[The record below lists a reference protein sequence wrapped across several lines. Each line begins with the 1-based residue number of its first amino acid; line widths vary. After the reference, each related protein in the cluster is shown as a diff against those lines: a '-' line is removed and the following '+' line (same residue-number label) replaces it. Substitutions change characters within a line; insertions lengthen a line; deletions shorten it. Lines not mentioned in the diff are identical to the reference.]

1 MLQWPCDEETGE
13 KWFQETFVP
22 YFVNRPEVNRLV
34 SSKIYHDVIGCQFNR
49 LVEMWFDGP
58 DEWYAAAVE
67 GTKDM
72 AAPEWA
78 QESQFP
84 FLKSNFNI
92 VGMFL
97 TDMAACD
104 NMTQYR
110 GYFPMR

>member
-1 MLQWPCDEETGE
+1 MG
-13 KWFQETFVP
+13 
-22 YFVNRPEVNRLV
+22 RPEVNRFV
-34 SSKIYHDVIGCQFNR
+34 SSKIYHDVVSCQFHR

-72 AAPEWA
+72 PKPQCAVDAPEEA
-78 QESQFP
+78 PQAQFP

-97 TDMAACD
+97 SDMADSD
-104 NMTQYR
+104 NLTQYC
-110 GYFPMR
+110 GYLQMR